1 MFALITGIPI
11 NFIVIIKKKILTG
24 CLAVG
29 NRPVQRVVVEEST
42 QGKLVDIV
50 TKLLQ
55 LES

>member
-11 NFIVIIKKKILTG
+11 NLIVIIKKILTG

-42 QGKLVDIV
+42 QGKWVDIV